1 VLSVYFVGDTDSWKT
16 VNAEI
21 NTIVDTVLGNMKKS
35 KDTDDEE
42 VELPQH
48 RLSGDGHRRHES
60 SWFWNSP
67 REEKQES
74 ANVDDDDT
82 RHKGDTTNDDASLK
96 DWKEQRKQV
105 DLHQKLSHFDDDMSS
120 WGIPE
125 KTVPQPG
132 HTPPQPTDNTLISND
147 DKSSGGTESIH
158 GLEPPHEKIAAESE
172 HAANKQGD
180 STGADSVET
189 EAKSYPVHK
198 SSGSVSRSHEE
209 HDISN
214 DHPREAETPDSPA
227 AKTDSV
233 DDENLKNVMGE
244 QLSDRE
250 PDDKLVPSETAAGDR
265 MAEQTPPEDS
275 DFKEQEKPAH
285 EKPELAEVFDKS
297 SSLLYQEDM
306 MQRASIL
313 AAGTLDKD
321 SEEDD
326 DDDDDEHLGTASRDE
341 EMVVEHDVTD
351 KPDLA
356 AQSKDPSGSGS
367 ETSTSS
373 SDKNA
378 EENDEEH
385 QGTVAG
391 DEQIVVDRDVIVKED
406 DTALQGKESSDSRSG
421 TATASLDENTADE
434 EQHGVNDDLMVTE
447 HDIKAETDDAAFQG
461 KEHSISR
468 SGTAMDPLDEDDD
481 DEHQGTVIKDDE
493 TVMQIA
499 KTDDPTFQSVE
510 HSDHVSESSFVADKL
525 PQNEDGD
532 KSEEPPVLH
541 SGNTDGDIVPDS
553 ENIGQTFSTLSAIF
567 SAIDA
572 IVDMVR
578 QKSLLV
584 FVSFFHFGQKY
595 CPIKSE

>member
-1 VLSVYFVGDTDSWKT
+1 VIVLSVYCVDDTDSWKT

-35 KDTDDEE
+35 KDTDYEE
-42 VELPQH
+42 EIEHPKH
-48 RLSGDGHRRHES
+48 RLSGNGHES
-60 SWFWNSP
+60 SWFWSSP

-105 DLHQKLSHFDDDMSS
+105 DLHQKLSHFNGDMSS

-132 HTPPQPTDNTLISND
+132 YIPPRPTDKTLISND

-158 GLEPPHEKIAAESE
+158 GSEPPHEKIAVESE
-172 HAANKQGD
+172 HAANKQAD
-180 STGADSVET
+180 STSEDSVET
-189 EAKSYPVHK
+189 EAKSSPGHE
-198 SSGSVSRSHEE
+198 SSDNVIHTTEK
-209 HDISN
+209 HDISS

-227 AKTDSV
+227 AKTESV
-233 DDENLKNVMGE
+233 DDKSLKNVMGE

-250 PDDKLVPSETAAGDR
+250 PDEKVILSETAAGDR

-275 DFKEQEKPAH
+275 DFKEQKKPAH

-297 SSLLYQEDM
+297 SSLLDQEDM

-341 EMVVEHDVTD
+341 EMVVEHDVTG

-447 HDIKAETDDAAFQG
+447 HDIKAETDDVAFQG

-541 SGNTDGDIVPDS
+541 SGNTDGDIAPDS